1 MRWGKKPICWVGVSA
16 VFLMATWLSAAQAQ
30 LLLDHL
36 ADADG
41 ERLFENPSPRLGGMG
56 LLGIAVEDENNEIN
70 LFDYIGSPAG
80 LLADRDSTSID
91 FQYDFARSKTDWKGV
106 DPYAYSPAGPIWP
119 NFIDFGS
126 ANLETRYGYQRFQF
140 LSAYRNLRKGLSL
153 GARVDYVRSERAID
167 VTKFDVTYITSVGE
181 AEEAVPETLFV
192 GQASRDSVSAVRSWV
207 FDILADKEVGSGLQV
222 AGHAIFSFEE
232 MKPRIYHSPDS
243 ITVQMARPV
252 VVDTT
257 TDPNGATR
265 LRAIPNPRSSAE
277 GVGGGIAF
285 SYELGKYVTLGMSG
299 DIFSTDETVTLRG
312 PFFRQEMTRDAF
324 YKTANF
330 HSLVK
335 LGEALE
341 GAVKHQSRNMSG
353 DGSYFWSFG
362 CPVQGGDYTPATAK
376 GKTADRDG
384 WEERTGTRWLVRV
397 PETSIRLAMEY
408 ESARGRFEVDPDSAY
423 GGHVFVVPGEC
434 SAGEIAPQFPRY
446 AVLID
451 TEAEKL
457 DFEEKDFSVGASL
470 TLWFDWRPLTLATE
484 YESNRMDVFASG
496 AVGLERKLALIKI
509 GSEFGLTRKIK
520 VRAGGVWGRD
530 EMEPLGEGWD
540 EGILTLGGTYV
551 LAPGLRH
558 IEVAYM
564 YKDRKPD
571 LNDVFDRE
579 TADHRLTAYTRI
591 FF

>member
-1 MRWGKKPICWVGVSA
+1 MRWGKRPICWVGVSA

-30 LLLDHL
+30 LLSDQLE
-36 ADADG
+36 DADG
-41 ERLFENPSPRLGGMG
+41 KRLFENPSPRLGGMG

-80 LLADRDSTSID
+80 LLADRDSISID
-91 FQYDFARSKTDWKGV
+91 FQYDFARSKTDWQGV
-106 DPYAYSPAGPIWP
+106 DPYAYSPAGPLWP
-119 NFIDFGS
+119 NFLDFSGAS
-126 ANLETRYGYQRFQF
+126 LETRYDYQRFQF
-140 LSAYRNLRKGLSL
+140 LSAYRDFRHNLSL

-167 VTKFDVTYITSVGE
+167 ITKFDVAYITAVGE
-181 AEEAVPETLFV
+181 EDDAVPETLFV
-192 GQASRDSVSAVRSWV
+192 GQASRDSVSDVKSWV
-207 FDILADKEVGSGLQV
+207 FDILADKEVRPGVHV
-222 AGHAIFSFEE
+222 AGHAIFSFEN
-232 MKPRIYHSPDS
+232 MKPEIFHSPDS
-243 ITVQMARPV
+243 LTVQITRPV

-265 LRAIPNPRSSAE
+265 LRTIPNPKSSAE

-285 SYELGKYVTLGMSG
+285 SYEMGKYMTLGVSG
-299 DIFSTDETVTLRG
+299 DIFSTDETVALRG
-312 PFFRQEMTRDAF
+312 PFFRQEMTRNAF
-324 YKTANF
+324 YKAANF
-330 HSLVK
+330 HSLFK
-335 LGEALE
+335 LGESLE
-341 GAVKHQSRNMSG
+341 GAVKHESTNMSG
-353 DGSYFWSFG
+353 DGRYFWSFG
-362 CPVQGGDYTPATAK
+362 CPIQGGDFTDSTTV

-397 PETSIRLAMEY
+397 PETSIKLAVEY

-423 GGHVFVVPGEC
+423 GGQVFVIPGEC
-434 SAGEIAPQFPRY
+434 SGGELAPEFPRY

-451 TEAEKL
+451 TEAERL

-484 YESNRMDVFASG
+484 YESQKMDVLASG
-496 AVGLERKLALIKI
+496 MVGLERDLALIKI
-509 GSEFGLTRKIK
+509 GSEFGLSRKIT

-530 EMEPLGEGWD
+530 EIEPSGEGWD

-551 LAPGLRH
+551 LVPGLRH

-564 YKDRKPD
+564 YKSRKPD

-579 TADHRLTAYTRI
+579 TTDHRLTAYTRI